1 MPTAC
6 VAHVGSAAWERL
18 PEALRLLRGRFGRV
32 PVYPAS
38 DPGDAESLA
47 ADLAAEV
54 DVLMVFG
61 GDGTVH
67 EVANGLPIPAGDGP
81 VVALLPGGTG
91 NDLARAIGIPR
102 DPVAAATELAGA
114 RPRSLDLLDCGP
126 GRGPSGR
133 GRGRPPV
140 AGAAQ
145 VAVGPR
151 RAANGVN
158 AGFAA
163 AATEVLSRRV
173 KKLLGPAAY
182 LVGGVRAGVNPP
194 TWPAR
199 VEVDGRVVEGE
210 ALAVVV
216 GNGGSFGGGR
226 WLIPEADVGDGLLD
240 VLVVPADTSK
250 AELARHLA
258 RDNHLP
264 GDLPRLR
271 GPSATVVTDMPC
283 RLDGEPA
290 PTPGSV
296 TVIPAA
302 WRVLAPA

>member
-6 VAHVGSAAWERL
+6 VAHLGSAAWERL

-38 DPGDAESLA
+38 DPGDAEALA
-47 ADLAAEV
+47 GELAAEV
-54 DVLMVFG
+54 DVLVVFG

-67 EVANGLPIPAGDGP
+67 EVANGLPVPAGDGP
-81 VVALLPGGTG
+81 VVALLPAGTG
-91 NDLARAIGIPR
+91 NDLARAIGMPP

-114 RPRSLDLLDCGP
+114 RPRALDLLDCGP
-126 GRGPSGR
+126 
-133 GRGRPPV
+133 
-140 AGAAQ
+140 
-145 VAVGPR
+145 R
-151 RAANGVN
+151 RAANGIN

-163 AATEVLSRRV
+163 AATAALSRRV
-173 KKLLGPAAY
+173 KRLLGPAAY
-182 LVGGVRAGVNPP
+182 LVGGVRAGVSPP

-199 VEVDGRVVEGE
+199 VEVDGRVVAGE

-226 WLIPEADVGDGLLD
+226 WLIPDADVGDGLLD
-240 VLVVPADTSK
+240 VLVVPADVSK

-258 RDNHLP
+258 KDRRLP
-264 GDLPRLR
+264 LDLPRLR
-271 GPSATVVTDMPC
+271 GRQATVDTEMPC

-296 TVIPAA
+296 AVIPAA
-302 WRVLAPA
+302 WRLLAPA

>member
-6 VAHVGSAAWERL
+6 IAHVGSAAWERL
-18 PEALRLLRGRFGRV
+18 PAALGLLRARFGRV
-32 PVYPAS
+32 PVYPAG
-38 DPGDAESLA
+38 DPGDAET
-47 ADLAAEV
+47 LAAELAPGV
-54 DVLMVFG
+54 DVLVVFG

-67 EVANGLPIPAGDGP
+67 EVANGLPVPGAGGP
-81 VVALLPGGTG
+81 LVALLPAGTG
-91 NDLARAIGIPR
+91 NDLARAIGMPP
-102 DPVAAATELAGA
+102 DPVAAAGELVDA
-114 RPRSLDLLDCGP
+114 RPRALDLLDCGP
-126 GRGPSGR
+126 
-133 GRGRPPV
+133 
-140 AGAAQ
+140 
-145 VAVGPR
+145 R
-151 RAANGVN
+151 RAANGIN

-163 AATEVLSRRV
+163 AATDVLSRRV
-173 KKLLGPAAY
+173 KKALGPAAY

-226 WLIPEADVGDGLLD
+226 WLIPDADVGDGLLD
-240 VLVVPADTSK
+240 VLVVPATASK
-250 AELARHLA
+250 ASLARHLA
-258 RDNHLP
+258 RDRRLP

-271 GPSATVVTDMPC
+271 GPAATVATDMPC

-296 TVIPAA
+296 AVLPAA
-302 WRVLAPA
+302 WQVLAPA

>member
-1 MPTAC
+1 MTAAC
-6 VAHVGSAAWERL
+6 VAHVGSAAFQRL
-18 PEALRLLRGRFGRV
+18 PEALGLLRSRFGRV

-38 DPGDAESLA
+38 DPGDAETLA
-47 ADLAAEV
+47 GELAGEV
-54 DVLMVFG
+54 DVLLVFG

-67 EVANGLPIPAGDGP
+67 EVVNGLPLTGPDGP
-81 VVALLPGGTG
+81 LVALLPAGTG
-91 NDLARAIGIPR
+91 NDLARAIGLPP
-102 DPVAAATELAGA
+102 DPVTAAMELADA
-114 RPRSLDLLDCGP
+114 RPRTLDLLDCG
-126 GRGPSGR
+126 
-133 GRGRPPV
+133 
-140 AGAAQ
+140 Q
-145 VAVGPR
+145 R
-151 RAANGVN
+151 RAANGIN

-163 AATEVLSRRV
+163 AATDVLSRRV
-173 KKLLGPAAY
+173 KKALGPAAY
-182 LVGGVRAGVNPP
+182 MVGGMWAGMNPP

-199 VEVDGRVVEGE
+199 VEVDGRMVEGE

-226 WLIPEADVGDGLLD
+226 WLLPDADVGDGLLD
-240 VLVVPADTSK
+240 VLVVPAAVSK
-250 AELARHLA
+250 ARLARHLA
-258 RDNHLP
+258 RDRRLP

-296 TVIPAA
+296 TVLPAA

>member
-18 PEALRLLRGRFGRV
+18 PEALGLLRGRFGRV

-47 ADLAAEV
+47 AELAAEV

-67 EVANGLPIPAGDGP
+67 EVANGLPVPAGP
-81 VVALLPGGTG
+81 VIALLPGGTG
-91 NDLARAIGIPR
+91 NDLARAIGIPP

-114 RPRSLDLLDCGP
+114 RPRSLDLLDCG
-126 GRGPSGR
+126 S
-133 GRGRPPV
+133 
-140 AGAAQ
+140 
-145 VAVGPR
+145 R
-151 RAANGVN
+151 RAANGIN

-163 AATEVLSRRV
+163 AATDVLSPRV
-173 KKLLGPAAY
+173 KRLLGPAAY
-182 LVGGVRAGVNPP
+182 LAGGVRAGVNPP

-258 RDNHLP
+258 RDNRLP

-302 WRVLAPA
+302 WRVLAHA

>member
-6 VAHVGSAAWERL
+6 VAHLGSAAWERL

-47 ADLAAEV
+47 AELAAEV

-67 EVANGLPIPAGDGP
+67 EVANGLPVPAGP

-91 NDLARAIGIPR
+91 NDLARAIGIPP

-126 GRGPSGR
+126 
-133 GRGRPPV
+133 
-140 AGAAQ
+140 
-145 VAVGPR
+145 R

-163 AATEVLSRRV
+163 AATEVLSPRV
-173 KKLLGPAAY
+173 KRLLGPAAY
-182 LVGGVRAGVNPP
+182 LAGGVRAGVNPP

-210 ALAVVV
+210 ALAVVI

-258 RDNHLP
+258 RDNRLP

-271 GPSATVVTDMPC
+271 GRSATVVTDMPC

>member
-6 VAHVGSAAWERL
+6 IAHVGSAAWERL
-18 PEALRLLRGRFGRV
+18 PEALGLLRGRFGRV
-32 PVYPAS
+32 PVYPAG
-38 DPGDAESLA
+38 DPGDAET
-47 ADLAAEV
+47 LAAELAPQV
-54 DVLMVFG
+54 DVLVVFG

-67 EVANGLPIPAGDGP
+67 EVANGLPVPAADGP
-81 VVALLPGGTG
+81 LIALLPAGTG
-91 NDLARAIGIPR
+91 NDLARAIGMPP
-102 DPVAAATELAGA
+102 DPVAAACELAGA
-114 RPRSLDLLDCGP
+114 RPRPLDLLDCGP
-126 GRGPSGR
+126 
-133 GRGRPPV
+133 
-140 AGAAQ
+140 
-145 VAVGPR
+145 R
-151 RAANGVN
+151 RAANGIN

-163 AATEVLSRRV
+163 AATDVLSRRV
-173 KKLLGPAAY
+173 KKALGPAAY
-182 LVGGVRAGVNPP
+182 LVGGVRAGLNPP

-240 VLVVPADTSK
+240 VLVVPADASK
-250 AELARHLA
+250 ASLARHLA
-258 RDNHLP
+258 RDRRLP

-271 GPSATVVTDMPC
+271 GPAATVVTAMPC

-296 TVIPAA
+296 AVIPAA
-302 WRVLAPA
+302 WQVLAPA